1 MSWISKLFR
10 RTDEQEHIY
19 EESPA
24 VAQPARRAHI
34 SDSDTNLPR
43 FKNMVGGVDGGHH
56 KTDAERAR
64 AKLRDAFTP
73 SHPVTDVRMFAG
85 REDLLLTLI
94 RAIEDQR
101 LHAVIYGDRGIGKTS
116 MLHVLTQLAKEAQY
130 TVRYASCGVGTEFD
144 EIFRAV
150 AADISLLYHEDYD
163 PTDPAIE
170 HGGTL
175 ADKLPDGRLS
185 VAQMTDLLSKIHGTR
200 ILIILDE
207 FDRAD
212 STQFRQQVA
221 ELIKNLSDR
230 SIAVQMVIAGVASNL
245 TELIAHVPS
254 IRRNI
259 MGLPIDVMNPQEI
272 EELVKNGEWAS
283 GLKFQSKAIENIITL
298 SNGSP
303 YLASLLGQH
312 AGLAATQ
319 REAVHVTPEDI
330 NSAVRQALEEVRLR
344 ISPHHVMLVDQ
355 VAASGKF
362 GILCDMAAS
371 SMANAGQIL
380 ETDFDAKFDDYS
392 DFIEPIAGS
401 ATGAYCFKE
410 DGVVPYIWLRSNA
423 PGSK

>member
-10 RTDEQEHIY
+10 RTDEQEYTY
-19 EESPA
+19 EETPT
-24 VAQPARRAHI
+24 VVQPARRAHI
-34 SDSDTNLPR
+34 DDSEVNLPR

-56 KTDAERAR
+56 KTDAERVR

-130 TVRYASCGVGTEFD
+130 TVRYTSCGVGTEFS

-175 ADKLPDGRLS
+175 ADKLPEGRLS

-212 STQFRQQVA
+212 SAQFRQQVA

-245 TELIAHVPS
+245 TELIAHIPS

-283 GLKFQSKAIENIITL
+283 GLKFQPKAIENIIKL

-319 REAVHVTPEDI
+319 RDAVRVTPEDI
-330 NSAVRQALEEVRLR
+330 KAAVRQALEEVRLR
-344 ISPHHVMLVDQ
+344 ISPRHIVLVDKA
-355 VAASGKF
+355 VANGNF
-362 GILCDMAAS
+362 ETLRDMAAS

-380 ETDFDAKFDDYS
+380 ESDFDVQFDNYS
-392 DFIEPIAGS
+392 DFIEPITDS
-401 ATGAYCFKE
+401 TTGAYCFKE
-410 DGVVPYIWLRSNA
+410 DGVVPFIWLRSNA
-423 PGSK
+423 SGSE